1 VNKKSQKIVELK
13 QNDSIVS
20 GVNRQSSVNYLAKGN
35 GFGLSVTERLYQDA
49 TDRLE
54 RNYFSNENDIN
65 LGNQVGR
72 SSKLMQNAY
81 GNQYQPHISHQSK
94 FISEQSN
101 MFNGNNKDF
110 IERQNAFLQK
120 QQEKREQAS
129 NKYA

>member
-13 QNDSIVS
+13 QNDSMVS
-20 GVNRQSSVNYLAKGN
+20 GMNRQNSVNFMAKGN
-35 GFGLSVTERLYQDA
+35 ALGLSVTERLYQDA

-81 GNQYQPHISHQSK
+81 GN
-94 FISEQSN
+94 
-101 MFNGNNKDF
+101 
-110 IERQNAFLQK
+110 
-120 QQEKREQAS
+120 
-129 NKYA
+129 